1 MTDEVT
7 SPIRQ
12 AIERVLE
19 TPAQKVAR
27 AIADIGNSDKPRTL
41 YQPPKLS
48 EHDAELQHRQEMAQR
63 LK

>member
-1 MTDEVT
+1 MSDEVT

-27 AIADIGNSDKPRTL
+27 AIIDIGNPATPRTM
-41 YQPPKLS
+41 YQLLRVS
-48 EHDAELQHRQEMAQR
+48 EDQVIAEHQKEQARR

>member
-1 MTDEVT
+1 MT

-27 AIADIGNSDKPRTL
+27 AIADIGNPNKPRTM
-41 YQPPKLS
+41 YQPPRLS
-48 EHDAELQHRQEMAQR
+48 EEETIALHRQEEARR